1 MRILKEETQAVI
13 VDIQE
18 RLMPA
23 MNEREEFEK
32 RALMLIRGLRLL
44 EVPMMITQE
53 YTKGLGRSI
62 PDLFLIL
69 LSGIYRNKPD
79 AFPAS
84 RHPEGQM
91 LIFRVQSYLESH
103 LSEDLSLDAIASRR
117 ESDKQAALWRA
128 MQEGILLTTTESLLF
143 ELTVD
148 SNNPKFREISRLV
161 K

>member
-62 PDLFLIL
+62 PEHR
-69 LSGIYRNKPD
+69 GI
-79 AFPAS
+79 F
-84 RHPEGQM
+84 
-91 LIFRVQSYLESH
+91 
-103 LSEDLSLDAIASRR
+103 
-117 ESDKQAALWRA
+117 
-128 MQEGILLTTTESLLF
+128 
-143 ELTVD
+143 
-148 SNNPKFREISRLV
+148 
-161 K
+161 